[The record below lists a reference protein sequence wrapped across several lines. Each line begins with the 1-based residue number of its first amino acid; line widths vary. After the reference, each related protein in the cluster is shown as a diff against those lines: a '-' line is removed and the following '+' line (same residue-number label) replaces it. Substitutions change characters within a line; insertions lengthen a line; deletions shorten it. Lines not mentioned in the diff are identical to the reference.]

1 MTHERKSRNDSDNT
15 TRGSEYARCNQPAYR
30 AAGKGNLSRFADASP
45 QQIDQRLRELDREW
59 NTERMIETEAPLT
72 VALGAVLGLVHDR
85 RWFALSA
92 TAAGMLLHNLQGWY
106 PLLPVLRRLGVRSQ
120 NEIEQES
127 SALRALRSGHAT
139 RH

>member
-1 MTHERKSRNDSDNT
+1 MIPTTQRVEANTPDAINRQTGQQARETFSR
-15 TRGSEYARCNQPAYR
+15 Y
-30 AAGKGNLSRFADASP
+30 ADASP

-59 NTERMIETEAPLT
+59 NTERIIETEAPLT

-92 TAAGMLLHNLQGWY
+92 TAAGMLLLHNLQGWY

-120 NEIEQES
+120 NEIEQER